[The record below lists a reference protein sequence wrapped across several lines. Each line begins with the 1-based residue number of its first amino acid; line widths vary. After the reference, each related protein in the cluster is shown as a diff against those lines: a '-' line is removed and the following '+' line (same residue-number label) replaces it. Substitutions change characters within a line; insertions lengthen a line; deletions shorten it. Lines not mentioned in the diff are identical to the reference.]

1 MGGGVCRQDSDCG
14 VRGEG
19 ATCEWAGCE
28 CAHDQT
34 GPRCRTRAYK
44 NDFPDW
50 DQEGIPPLQLPD
62 INAFL
67 VTALVGVAVTGLVAT
82 LLVVKGGS
90 STVVGKTN
98 AKWLWL

>member
-1 MGGGVCRQDSDCG
+1 M
-14 VRGEG
+14 
-19 ATCEWAGCE
+19 

-34 GPRCRTRAYK
+34 GPSCRTRAYK

-50 DQEGIPPLQLPD
+50 DQEEIPPLQLPD